1 MDKSLSLTVPFTAIT
16 TVSAV
21 GRTGLGLGEHLCDQA
36 CQRHCVRGIADDG
49 VVYPPPSSQE
59 QQKSRA
65 YTVICLWHKI
75 RASQLD
81 H

>member
-21 GRTGLGLGEHLCDQA
+21 GRTGLGLGEHLCI
-36 CQRHCVRGIADDG
+36 RLVRGIADDG

-65 YTVICLWHKI
+65 DTVICLWHKI